1 MNDVTNCRSSSD
13 VVLFSD
19 ILRSSLANI
28 GFSMNVI
35 ISQKI
40 LCMVRLE
47 KLTAYL
53 TIRMH
58 LFTIYVNYA
67 YTISNNPLNFQRN
80 LRFSPKLSQL
90 SPLIHYF
97 EGMVQRVEKSLNNS
111 K

>member
-67 YTISNNPLNFQRN
+67 YVTITLSCIT
-80 LRFSPKLSQL
+80 PKIS
-90 SPLIHYF
+90 
-97 EGMVQRVEKSLNNS
+97 EKPKSFAKTLPIIAINTLF
-111 K
+111 

>member
-67 YTISNNPLNFQRN
+67 YVTNTLSCITPKISEK
-80 LRFSPKLSQL
+80 PKSFAKTL
-90 SPLIHYF
+90 LIIAINTLF
-97 EGMVQRVEKSLNNS
+97 
-111 K
+111 

>member
-67 YTISNNPLNFQRN
+67 YVTNTLSVITPLNFR
-80 LRFSPKLSQL
+80 
-90 SPLIHYF
+90 
-97 EGMVQRVEKSLNNS
+97 ET
-111 K
+111 

>member
-58 LFTIYVNYA
+58 LFTIFVNYA
-67 YTISNNPLNFQRN
+67 YVTNTLTYITPKISEK
-80 LRFSPKLSQL
+80 PKSFAKTLPIIAINTL
-90 SPLIHYF
+90 F
-97 EGMVQRVEKSLNNS
+97 
-111 K
+111 